1 MKLSLVAVLAASIFS
16 TVVPKASAQ
25 APAAPAPAKPPSAL
39 PDLAT
44 IHKLR
49 EKLIGKWIN
58 IAGESLTLADGGT
71 FSLSSPRLQERPDMP
86 KELTGTFVVTEDL
99 QLKVVPSAAN
109 AKPIISEFSVDSAQL
124 RIKNKNGTFSVYQRY
139 SNQAVADLTLRELEM
154 LDAAIDQFAIEKNKP
169 AGATA
174 TPDDLR
180 KYLRKEMR
188 IYFSLGEPGGPKD
201 LLGNSYG
208 ALIVDKFP
216 HVHPATVKA
225 LSDVAPRAFWKR
237 FAE

>member
-1 MKLSLVAVLAASIFS
+1 MKLSLAAVLAASIFS
-16 TVVPKASAQ
+16 TVAPEARGQ
-25 APAAPAPAKPPSAL
+25 APVAPAPAKPASAM
-39 PDLAT
+39 PDLAA

-49 EKLIGKWIN
+49 EKMIGKWIN
-58 IAGESLTLADGGT
+58 IAGESLTLADSGT
-71 FSLSSPRLQERPDMP
+71 FTLSSPRFQENPNLP
-86 KELTGTFVVTEDL
+86 KEITGTFVVTEDL

-109 AKPIISEFSVDSAQL
+109 AKPIISEFTVDSTQL

-180 KYLRKEMR
+180 KYLRKDTR

-201 LLGNSYG
+201 FLGNSYG
-208 ALIVDKFP
+208 DLIVDKFP
-216 HVHPATVKA
+216 HVHPATAKA
-225 LSDVAPRAFWKR
+225 LSDVAPRTFWKR